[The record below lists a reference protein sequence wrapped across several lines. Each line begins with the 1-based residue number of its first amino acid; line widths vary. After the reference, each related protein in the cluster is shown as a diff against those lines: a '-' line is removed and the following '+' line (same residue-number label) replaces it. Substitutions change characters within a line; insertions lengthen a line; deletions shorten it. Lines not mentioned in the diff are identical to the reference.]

1 MVVMRV
7 PKRVAMSGDLMVD
20 SSVVTM
26 AASRAV
32 NWVDQMESQTAAR
45 KEHKLADYS
54 GGTKVVQ
61 MVALKAG

>member
-1 MVVMRV
+1 
-7 PKRVAMSGDLMVD
+7 MVD
-20 SSVVTM
+20 LSVVTM
-26 AASRAV
+26 AASRVA

-45 KEHKLADYS
+45 KGHQLADYS